1 MKKFITKKEAASR
14 FNLYSVGYCS
24 LQQLLKDK
32 HPQYYH
38 SGVYGWN
45 CDYYLTPFDLI
56 ICTGYRPHGR
66 KIPYE
71 ITSKYEAL
79 AAGLGWREQQ
89 KREELFINFCKEVQ
103 EHINKI

>member
-1 MKKFITKKEAASR
+1 MKTFITKKEASR
-14 FNLYSVGYCS
+14 YNLYSVGYCC

-32 HPQYYH
+32 RPQFYH
-38 SGVYGWN
+38 SGIYGWN
-45 CDYYLTPFDLI
+45 CDYYFTPFDFV

-79 AAGLGWREQQ
+79 AYGLEEQ
-89 KREELFINFCKEVQ
+89 KREELFLNFCKEVQ
-103 EHINKI
+103 EYMENN